1 MIENQ
6 IEKIMRNLKCSR
18 EEAEQII
25 ADDKAIDRGEQMD
38 FDLTLEE
45 HKRAMKNANTGTR
58 EPKGE
63 KTARKPKENLEK
75 ENIIAVL
82 ATFLQ
87 EIAIFRPNSVKITNK
102 SRQIEFKIGENA
114 YELTLVQKRKP
125 KN

>member
-1 MIENQ
+1 MFTIENQ

-18 EEAEQII
+18 EEAEQIA

-38 FDLTLEE
+38 FDLTPEE

-63 KTARKPKENLEK
+63 KTARKRKENPTK
-75 ENIIAVL
+75 ATIIA
-82 ATFLQ
+82 
-87 EIAIFRPNSVKITNK
+87 EIAQFLAENGYEMVEITNK
-102 SRQIEFKIGENA
+102 ERQIALKVGENA

-125 KN
+125 KS